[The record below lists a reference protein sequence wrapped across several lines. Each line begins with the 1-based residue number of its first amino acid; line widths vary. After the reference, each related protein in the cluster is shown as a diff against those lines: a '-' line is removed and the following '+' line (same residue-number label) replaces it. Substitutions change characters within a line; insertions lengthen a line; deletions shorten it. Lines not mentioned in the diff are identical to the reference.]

1 MTEGIDGPLAVAFLV
16 MVLLGYFSVV
26 LVSRGAISNKLAWAL
41 SPAFGTGICSII
53 FFFFRRP
60 VFTAEFALLGV
71 MFAMWV
77 RYRQRTISKTA
88 SPAGMPIL
96 AALMI
101 GALAWVTFGTL
112 ISIDRSPHGG
122 WDGFAI
128 WNSHARY
135 LYRAGPVWQHY
146 IRNTAHPDYPLLLP
160 AATARLWRYIGKDAP
175 DAPGVQNLLLAI
187 SGVTILAATL
197 WELQRGSLS
206 FLLPLL
212 LVGTPF
218 YLTLAV
224 WQYADVPLSVYI
236 LATLGLICVHWQREQ
251 DRARLLVLAGF
262 TAGCAA
268 WTKNE
273 GLLFVLVTSVL
284 LFLPIFWNRAK
295 TLQRLAMFSLGLLV
309 PLAVTFY
316 FKFAVPWPSD
326 IVQNRAYP
334 ELMSKIT
341 DVHRYT
347 MIVTAFLKTSG
358 SFGRWAIHPAIPLIA
373 LFAVWGVNRRVVRD
387 GGWITSAAALAVMLS
402 GYFAV
407 YVITA
412 LPLDVHLAT
421 SLDRLLMQLW
431 PSLLLVAG
439 LAVDRTGPFLRC
451 TTPTGVFGNP
461 THP

>member
-160 AATARLWRYIGKDAP
+160 AATARLWRYIGRDAP

-284 LFLPIFWNRAK
+284 LFLPSVGRQPSCGAGWRMDHAGRSTGSNA
-295 TLQRLAMFSLGLLV
+295 QRLFCGLRHHGITARYS
-309 PLAVTFY
+309 PGYFPRQTSDAVVALSAACRRPGRRQDR
-316 FKFAVPWPSD
+316 AVS
-326 IVQNRAYP
+326 A
-334 ELMSKIT
+334 L
-341 DVHRYT
+341 H
-347 MIVTAFLKTSG
+347 
-358 SFGRWAIHPAIPLIA
+358 HP
-373 LFAVWGVNRRVVRD
+373 D
-387 GGWITSAAALAVMLS
+387 GGVRKSNS
-402 GYFAV
+402 S
-407 YVITA
+407 VI
-412 LPLDVHLAT
+412 L
-421 SLDRLLMQLW
+421 
-431 PSLLLVAG
+431 
-439 LAVDRTGPFLRC
+439 
-451 TTPTGVFGNP
+451 
-461 THP
+461 